1 MEDDDVED
9 DDVKGGREDDD
20 VENGEEEDVD
30 VRDNDVEQHR

>member
-30 VRDNDVEQHR
+30 VGDNDVEQHR

>member
-1 MEDDDVED
+1 VEDDDVED

-30 VRDNDVEQHR
+30 VGDNDVEQHR

>member
-9 DDVKGGREDDD
+9 DDVKGGREDED

-30 VRDNDVEQHR
+30 VGDNDVEQHR

>member
-1 MEDDDVED
+1 VEDDDVED

-30 VRDNDVEQHR
+30 VGDNDVEQHS